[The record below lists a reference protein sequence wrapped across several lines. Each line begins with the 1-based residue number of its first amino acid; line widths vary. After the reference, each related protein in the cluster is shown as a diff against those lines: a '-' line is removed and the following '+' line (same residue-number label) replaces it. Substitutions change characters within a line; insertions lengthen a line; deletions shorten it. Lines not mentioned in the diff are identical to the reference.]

1 MLPSS
6 PLSLLLPQLALVV
19 CLPSLDNNALAATTI
34 PRIDPPSEGILM
46 ERFIP
51 LSLDACLGEV
61 VLFASG
67 AEQVGADPVRL
78 IHLASL

>member
-51 LSLDACLGEV
+51 LSLDACLGRWCCSHRAPNRWGQTPCV
-61 VLFASG
+61 
-67 AEQVGADPVRL
+67 
-78 IHLASL
+78 